1 MITSHV
7 LLSPLEL
14 KKFSQTKA
22 WGKLVTAD
30 SVTFLLVVPLLGVF
44 FLFPL
49 FFFVYTQRNARTN
62 RPLRLVS
69 LFSLFTIL
77 VRFVLDRGRQV
88 NSWVRSGLLYVR
100 TYVCVRVS
108 AVT

>member
-22 WGKLVTAD
+22 WGKLVIVD
-30 SVTFLLVVPLLGVF
+30 SVTFLLVVPLLGVCSSHS
-44 FLFPL
+44 L
-49 FFFVYTQRNARTN
+49 FFVYTQRNARTN